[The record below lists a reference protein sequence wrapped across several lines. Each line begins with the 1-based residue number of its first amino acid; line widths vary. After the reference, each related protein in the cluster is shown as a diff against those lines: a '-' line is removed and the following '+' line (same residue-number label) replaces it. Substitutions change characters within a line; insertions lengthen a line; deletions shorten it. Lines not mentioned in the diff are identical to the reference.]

1 MKKKWYGD
9 QTKPSLIPV
18 VLSVQQ
24 NKVRITMTDG
34 ALPKGMEKG
43 SSSAPKKRGADKM
56 GISVAIGITAV
67 ALIIG
72 IGFTGVLP
80 MGDETPSFM
89 QPAPSAPIVQ
99 EKPSAPVIQQA
110 PSAPYVPMKSSSYA
124 PSDGNLIDQLDWSI
138 STGDVVSM
146 HLDKGSSS
154 LVIQALTADDGELFV
169 GLNADYIGSDDGTFF
184 ILIDNQ
190 EHEDYEQ
197 AGMDLYIDLPAGAE
211 TVEIFGSYIIS

>member
-72 IGFTGVLP
+72 IGFTGVIP

-138 STGDVVSM
+138 SAGDVVSM

-154 LVIQALTADDGELFV
+154 LVIQTLTADDGELFV
-169 GLNADYIGSDDGTFF
+169 GLNADYIGSDDGSFF
-184 ILIDNQ
+184 ILVDNQ

-211 TVEIFGSYIIS
+211 TIEIIGSYIIS

>member
-1 MKKKWYGD
+1 
-9 QTKPSLIPV
+9 
-18 VLSVQQ
+18 
-24 NKVRITMTDG
+24 MTDG
-34 ALPKGMEKG
+34 ALPKGFEKVS
-43 SSSAPKKRGADKM
+43 SSSAPKRRGADKM

-80 MGDETPSFM
+80 IGDELSSIM
-89 QPAPSAPIVQ
+89 EPAPTAPVLQ
-99 EKPSAPVIQQA
+99 EKPTTPVIQQA
-110 PSAPYVPMKSSSYA
+110 PSATYSSMQSSSYIS
-124 PSDGNLIDQLDWSI
+124 SDRDLIDQLDWSI
-138 STGDVVSM
+138 STGDVMSM

-154 LVIQALTADDGELFV
+154 LVIQTLTTNDGELFV

-184 ILIDNQ
+184 VLVDNQ

-197 AGMDLYIDLPAGAE
+197 AGMDLYIDLPAGVE

>member
-1 MKKKWYGD
+1 
-9 QTKPSLIPV
+9 
-18 VLSVQQ
+18 
-24 NKVRITMTDG
+24 MTQG
-34 ALPKGMEKG
+34 ALPKGFERPSDSG
-43 SSSAPKKRGADKM
+43 SQGGSSSSAPKKRGADKL
-56 GISVAIGITAV
+56 GISIAIGITAV
-67 ALIIG
+67 ALILG

-80 MGDETPSFM
+80 IGDELSSIM

-99 EKPSAPVIQQA
+99 EKPTTPVIQQA
-110 PSAPYVPMKSSSYA
+110 PSATYSSMQSSSYTS
-124 PSDGNLIDQLDWSI
+124 SDRDLIDQLDWSI
-138 STGDVVSM
+138 STGDVMSM

-154 LVIQALTADDGELFV
+154 LVIQTITADDGELFV

-184 ILIDNQ
+184 ILVDNQ

>member
-1 MKKKWYGD
+1 
-9 QTKPSLIPV
+9 
-18 VLSVQQ
+18 
-24 NKVRITMTDG
+24 MTDG

-43 SSSAPKKRGADKM
+43 SSSSAPKKGGPDKM
-56 GISVAIGITAV
+56 GISIAIGITAV

-72 IGFTGVLP
+72 IGFTGVIP
-80 MGDETPSFM
+80 MGDEISFM

-99 EKPSAPVIQQA
+99 EKPSAPVVQQA
-110 PSAPYVPMKSSSYA
+110 PSAPYVPMASSGSYVT
-124 PSDGNLIDQLDWSI
+124 SDGNLIDQLDWSI
-138 STGDVVSM
+138 STGDVMSM

-154 LVIQALTADDGELFV
+154 LVIQTITADDGELFV

-184 ILIDNQ
+184 ILVDNQ

-197 AGMDLYIDLPAGAE
+197 AGMDLYIELPAGAE